1 MTLMTASKMPTQIE
15 SSNMNVKQC
24 AAQHFG
30 WWLCKT
36 AWIESAVSSYNLKD
50 LPKADRSVPTSWA
63 GDPLYVDGAAPLFA
77 RTSDGIA
84 VIDISGQM
92 TKGQSSYG
100 GTSNIMLRQALRTA
114 DRDPD
119 IKGIML
125 AIDSPG
131 GTVAGQLNLS
141 TEIARIAKSSP
152 KPIFAHAEDGMH
164 SAALWAGTQAQ
175 VLTAGPMTEVG
186 SIGTVATVHD
196 TSKAAEDAGVKV
208 HIISTGDLKG
218 AFMPG
223 TEITD
228 EMLATVQTRVD
239 DLNGFFLKAIQTG
252 RRMSASAVK
261 KLSTGED
268 WLSPQAAELGLIDG
282 VMSDEQAMA
291 GLRREI
297 AKVSRQQDQAR
308 RLRNSKIRLA
318 SL

>member
-1 MTLMTASKMPTQIE
+1 
-15 SSNMNVKQC
+15 
-24 AAQHFG
+24 
-30 WWLCKT
+30 
-36 AWIESAVSSYNLKD
+36 
-50 LPKADRSVPTSWA
+50 
-63 GDPLYVDGAAPLFA
+63 
-77 RTSDGIA
+77 
-84 VIDISGQM
+84 
-92 TKGQSSYG
+92 
-100 GTSNIMLRQALRTA
+100 
-114 DRDPD
+114 
-119 IKGIML
+119 
-125 AIDSPG
+125 
-131 GTVAGQLNLS
+131 
-141 TEIARIAKSSP
+141 
-152 KPIFAHAEDGMH
+152 MH

-268 WLSPQAAELGLIDG
+268 WLAPQAAELGLIDG